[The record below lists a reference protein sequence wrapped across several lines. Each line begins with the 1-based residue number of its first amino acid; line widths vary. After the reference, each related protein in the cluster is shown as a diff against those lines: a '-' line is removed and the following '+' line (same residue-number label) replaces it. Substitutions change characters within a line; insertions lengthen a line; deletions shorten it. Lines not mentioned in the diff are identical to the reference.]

1 MTETYKYNILL
12 VCTGNTCRS
21 AMAKGITHKLVT
33 EMKLDNIKID
43 SAGTGTITGMP
54 ATDYAIAAASHW
66 DIDLTEHRSKPLTL
80 ELIRT
85 ANLIL
90 AMAPEHIEA
99 ILLYDKSAYSKSYL
113 LKGFPQPYNY
123 SQERVEDPIGGS
135 LEQYNQ
141 TFLELDEIIRKI
153 FPQIIELS
161 ETHG

>member
-1 MTETYKYNILL
+1 MTDSNEYNILI

-21 AMAKGITHKLVT
+21 AMAKGIAQKLIT
-33 EMKLDNIKID
+33 EMGLDNIIID

-66 DIDLTEHRSKPLTL
+66 DIDLTGHRSKPLTP
-80 ELIRT
+80 ELIRQ

-90 AMAPEHIEA
+90 AMAPEHVEA
-99 ILLYDKSAYSKSYL
+99 ILLHDKAAYSKTYL
-113 LKGFPQPYNY
+113 LKGFPQSYSY

-153 FPQIIELS
+153 FPQIIDLS
-161 ETHG
+161 RTHD